1 MNLIECSGS
10 ASYPLDIIEEET
22 LKKRRTF
29 SRFNR
34 SGVIPAALLLSAFP
48 AFMMPSNAFAQGTS
62 SSSTS
67 GNSGGTG
74 AGTGSSGMSTTGG
87 GSGGSQA
94 GASTSGAMGG
104 TSGDSSATSS
114 SQTSQTVAPGQLHT
128 DYYSSNAKSTTYSTS
143 GQSGL
148 QGGGIASSSNS
159 QGPSVFDLP
168 TAIRSTFASSSDLSI
183 AETNLQRDRALV
195 SEAADSNHPRINA
208 SGSYTRLDSKIAIPF
223 GGNNIVVQPVNT
235 QALDAMATLP
245 IDISG
250 QVRAATQA
258 AQLQVMAD
266 RFNVDRVRNAL
277 ILSSETS
284 YFNVLRAQH
293 QVLVAQSALAD
304 AQTQYKT
311 AQTQYTGGIGQK
323 IDVFR
328 ASTQVAQAQ
337 QSLLQA
343 QNAFSLAE
351 NNFNDVVGRQLNAPV
366 QATDVPG
373 VTGGTTVTQNG
384 IPAVGAP
391 DASVTIYYT
400 PDSTELN
407 QIDLNKD
414 IDTALKAR
422 PELRSDIVN
431 VSAAAKQITIARAT
445 DEPTF
450 SLSATGDYYPVTDFQ
465 TPRHSLGVFTA
476 TINIPIYDGGIGQDR
491 VRAARDSQK
500 DAETSYASDQTTVQL
515 QVRQAYL
522 NLYTTSN
529 QIAAANSALQ
539 QAIAARQ
546 LAQVRYAN
554 GVGLYLEVTDAESA
568 LTSAE
573 NSQVNAVY
581 DYLIARAQYENVV
594 GTPSVNPTL

>member
-1 MNLIECSGS
+1 
-10 ASYPLDIIEEET
+10 
-22 LKKRRTF
+22 
-29 SRFNR
+29 
-34 SGVIPAALLLSAFP
+34 
-48 AFMMPSNAFAQGTS
+48 
-62 SSSTS
+62 
-67 GNSGGTG
+67 
-74 AGTGSSGMSTTGG
+74 
-87 GSGGSQA
+87 
-94 GASTSGAMGG
+94 
-104 TSGDSSATSS
+104 
-114 SQTSQTVAPGQLHT
+114 
-128 DYYSSNAKSTTYSTS
+128 
-143 GQSGL
+143 
-148 QGGGIASSSNS
+148 
-159 QGPSVFDLP
+159 
-168 TAIRSTFASSSDLSI
+168 
-183 AETNLQRDRALV
+183 
-195 SEAADSNHPRINA
+195 
-208 SGSYTRLDSKIAIPF
+208 
-223 GGNNIVVQPVNT
+223 
-235 QALDAMATLP
+235 MATLP